1 MSDPV
6 LTARARLAYVS
17 RRDLQ
22 HDATTVENARRDL
35 NAAKLERWI
44 TETLATAPPLSDEQR
59 THLAALIAP
68 AGGAR

>member
-17 RRDLQ
+17 RRDLP

-44 TETLATAPPLSDEQR
+44 TETLAAAPPLSDEQR
-59 THLAALIAP
+59 RHLAALIAP